1 METKYYSCKE
11 KQELTDAFKKV
22 ADLSE
27 LNNYDDWNISIDI
40 VGKVNTTPSIY
51 DEEGNIIEKNESTW
65 TDFLFNV
72 IFITDKYKNFF
83 NSFTLEEPKTPFRT
97 FS

>member
-11 KQELTDAFKKV
+11 KQDLIDAFKSIS
-22 ADLSE
+22 DLTDK
-27 LNNYDDWNISIDI
+27 NNYDDWNISIDI

-51 DEEGNIIEKNESTW
+51 DEEGNVIEENEPTY

-72 IFITDKYKNFF
+72 IFITDRCKKLFVNFK
-83 NSFTLEEPKTPFRT
+83 EEAPKTPFRR
-97 FS
+97 FA

>member
-22 ADLSE
+22 TDLSE

-51 DEEGNIIEKNESTW
+51 DEEGNIIEKNEPTW

-72 IFITDKYKNFF
+72 IFVTNRYIDLFKDFK
-83 NSFTLEEPKTPFRT
+83 EESPETPFRK
-97 FS
+97 FA